1 MNVLDIIFLPII
13 VASIII
19 LSYLLYKWQ
28 KGKQNTRG
36 DFRMLVAIRRRQAGI
51 SRFIQ
56 MDVSEQSAHIREL
69 EREWQALNNR
79 FMSFGVFAEGFTT
92 SGTGL
97 PSGGEED
104 WSILGVYD
112 LPDHDAFLNCK
123 DVMDDDQFTPLRNH
137 CDIRLISGERMESM
151 ENQIRK
157 LF

>member
-1 MNVLDIIFLPII
+1 
-13 VASIII
+13 
-19 LSYLLYKWQ
+19 
-28 KGKQNTRG
+28 
-36 DFRMLVAIRRRQAGI
+36 MLVAIKRRQAGI

-56 MDVSEQSAHIREL
+56 MDVSEQEAHIREL

-92 SGTGL
+92 PGSGL

-104 WSILGVYD
+104 WAILSIYD

-123 DVMDDDQFTPLRNH
+123 DVMEDDQFTLLRNH
-137 CDIRLISGERMESM
+137 CDIRLISGERIESM
-151 ENQIRK
+151 DNQMRK

>member
-1 MNVLDIIFLPII
+1 MNILDIIFWPII
-13 VASIII
+13 VAIIII
-19 LSYLLYKWQ
+19 LGYLLYKWIMAN
-28 KGKQNTRG
+28 QNTRG
-36 DFRMLVAIRRRQAGI
+36 DFRMLVAIKRRQAGI

-56 MDVSEQSAHIREL
+56 MDVNEQAAHIKEL

-79 FMSFGVFAEGFTT
+79 FMSFGIFAKGFTT
-92 SGTGL
+92 SGSGL

-104 WSILGVYD
+104 WAILGIYD

-151 ENQIRK
+151 ENQIRR